1 MTTARRTR
9 RPAHAT
15 LATASAARIPPPEQL
30 DIGATTSKRFEP
42 VNVPSDRPT
51 SHGQGASRPLR
62 DRRLVQATWATCVAI
77 VASAIPDIGS
87 ERWRNLPP
95 LFVGLV
101 AMGGVLLLVRA
112 GRRNG
117 AVAMLLCSLFAMV
130 CLLMWQNGGL
140 RDTSLLA
147 FPCILVFA
155 AMLGT
160 RKLYFGL
167 FAAMT
172 AIVALLLVVNTN
184 GTHVNRLLPLSFSTF
199 VDLVAVL
206 FVTSVVAWLMASDM
220 QTALDAVHAQNE
232 QMAAAQQRME
242 MMATHDALTGL
253 PNRSLA
259 RDRFEQ
265 AAAAARRGDHSVA
278 MLYLDLDNFK
288 NVNDTLGHSSG
299 DTLLKLVSERLAT
312 LLRTADTV
320 ARLGGDEFLLL
331 VPEVHDGATVAE
343 IANKVVTGLMAPFE
357 VLGMEIFAGCS
368 LGITLFPADDIDFD
382 SLLKKADIAMYRAKE
397 SGRNAF
403 RFWDGEMNDSVVEHV
418 ALLSAMRSA
427 IAHRDFT
434 LSYQP
439 QFDLRTGKLIGAEA
453 LIRWNHAEMGNIS
466 PVRFIPLA
474 ERSGLIIPIGDWVLQ
489 EACAQAQRW
498 RAAGWTDFTI
508 SVNVSPVQ
516 FKRGS
521 VENSVAQAL
530 ADSGLP
536 STHLELE
543 LTESLLIQDS
553 LTLVESLA
561 TLRRM
566 GVRFAIDDFGTG
578 YSNLAY
584 LKRFEVERL
593 KIDQTFVRRLT
604 DDVQDQAIVRA
615 IVQMASSLNL
625 FTVAEGV
632 EDSATLALLGDLG
645 CQQGQGFHWSPAVP
659 AAEFE
664 AFLRA

>member
-1 MTTARRTR
+1 MTVSREQ
-9 RPAHAT
+9 P
-15 LATASAARIPPPEQL
+15 IPP
-30 DIGATTSKRFEP
+30 
-42 VNVPSDRPT
+42 
-51 SHGQGASRPLR
+51 GQSASRLLR
-62 DRRLVQATWATCVAI
+62 DRRLVQATWAICLAI
-77 VASAIPDIGS
+77 CATSIPDVLTHQ
-87 ERWRNLPP
+87 WWNLPP
-95 LFVGLV
+95 LLIGLG
-101 AMGGVLLLVRA
+101 AMGVVLQMVRA

-117 AVAMLLCSLFAMV
+117 AVVLLLTSLFAMV
-130 CLLMWQNGGL
+130 SGLMWHNGGL

-147 FPCILVFA
+147 FPCMLIFA

-160 RKLYFGL
+160 RRLYFGL
-167 FAAMT
+167 LAAML
-172 AIVALLLVVNTN
+172 AMILLLLEASLHGWKNTE
-184 GTHVNRLLPLSFSTF
+184 LPPLSYNTF
-199 VDLVAVL
+199 VDLASVL

-220 QTALDAVHAQNE
+220 HAALDAVHAHNA
-232 QMAAAQQRME
+232 QMVATQERME
-242 MMATHDALTGL
+242 IMATHDALTGL

-265 AAAAARRGDHSVA
+265 AAAAARRGEHSVA

-288 NVNDTLGHSSG
+288 NVNDTLGHNSG
-299 DTLLKLVSERLAT
+299 DTLLKQVSGRLSS
-312 LLRTADTV
+312 LLRNADTV

-331 VPEVHDGATVAE
+331 VPEVDDGTAVAE
-343 IANKVVTGLMAPFE
+343 IANKVVSGLMAPFE
-357 VLGMEIFAGCS
+357 VIGMEIFAGCS
-368 LGITLFPADDIDFD
+368 LGITMFPADGTDFD

-397 SGRNAF
+397 AGRNAF
-403 RFWDGEMNDSVVEHV
+403 RFWDGEMNASVVEHV
-418 ALLSAMRSA
+418 ELLSAMRA
-427 IAHRDFT
+427 ALAHRDFT

-439 QFDLRTGKLIGAEA
+439 QFELRTGRLIGAEA
-453 LIRWNHAEMGNIS
+453 LLRWRHAEMGNIS
-466 PVRFIPLA
+466 PARFIPLA

-498 RAAGWTDFTI
+498 RAAGWTDLTI

-516 FKRGS
+516 FRRGS
-521 VENSVAQAL
+521 VETSVAQAL

-536 STHLELE
+536 SGNLELE

-553 LTLVESLA
+553 LSLSESLA
-561 TLRRM
+561 SLRRM

-604 DDVQDQAIVRA
+604 DDLQDQAIVRA

-625 FTVAEGV
+625 YTVAEGV

-659 AAEFE
+659 ALEFE
-664 AFLRA
+664 AFLRG

>member
-1 MTTARRTR
+1 MD
-9 RPAHAT
+9 
-15 LATASAARIPPPEQL
+15 S
-30 DIGATTSKRFEP
+30 DATTSKRFEP
-42 VNVPSDRPT
+42 VNVSREQPIPP
-51 SHGQGASRPLR
+51 GQGTARPLR
-62 DRRLVQATWATCVAI
+62 DRRLVQAIWATCVAI
-77 VASAIPDIGS
+77 SVSAIPDILS
-87 ERWRNLPP
+87 ARWRNLPP
-95 LFVGLV
+95 LIAGLG
-101 AMGGVLLLVRA
+101 AMAIVMLLVRQ
-112 GRRNG
+112 GRRNT
-117 AVAMLLCSLFAMV
+117 AVTVMLSALMGMV
-130 CLLMWQNGGL
+130 GLLMWQNGGL

-147 FPCILVFA
+147 FPCMLVFA

-160 RKLYFGL
+160 RRIYFGL

-172 AIVALLLVVNTN
+172 AMIALLLVTN
-184 GTHVNRLLPLSFSTF
+184 ISGWHVNKLPPLSYNTF

-206 FVTSVVAWLMASDM
+206 FVTSVIAWLMANDM
-220 QTALDAVHAQNE
+220 HSALDAVSAQNE
-232 QMAAAQQRME
+232 KMQAAQERME
-242 MMATHDALTGL
+242 LMATHDTLTGL

-265 AAAAARRGDHSVA
+265 AAAAARRGEYSVA
-278 MLYLDLDNFK
+278 LLYLDLDNFK
-288 NVNDTLGHSSG
+288 NVNDTLGHGSG
-299 DTLLKLVSERLAT
+299 DTLLKLVSDRLAS

-331 VPEVHDGATVAE
+331 VPEVNDGAAVAE
-343 IANKVVTGLMAPFE
+343 IASKVVAGLMAPFD
-357 VLGMEIFAGCS
+357 VVGMEIFAGCS
-368 LGITLFPADDIDFD
+368 MGITMFPADGADFD

-397 SGRNAF
+397 SGRNGF
-403 RFWDGEMNDSVVEHV
+403 RFWDGEMNASVVEHV
-418 ALLSAMRSA
+418 ELLSAMRA
-427 IAHRDFT
+427 ALAHGDFT

-439 QFDLRTGKLIGAEA
+439 QFDLRTGRLIGAEA
-453 LIRWNHAEMGNIS
+453 LIRWRHAEMGNIS

-498 RAAGWTDFTI
+498 RAAGWTDLTI

-516 FKRGS
+516 FRRGS
-521 VENSVAQAL
+521 VETSVAQAL
-530 ADSGLP
+530 ATSGLP
-536 STHLELE
+536 STNLELE

-553 LTLVESLA
+553 LALAESLA
-561 TLRRM
+561 SLRRM

-604 DDVQDQAIVRA
+604 DDLQDQAIVRA

-632 EDSATLALLGDLG
+632 EDAATLALLGDLG

-664 AFLRA
+664 IFLKK

>member
-1 MTTARRTR
+1 MD
-9 RPAHAT
+9 
-15 LATASAARIPPPEQL
+15 S
-30 DIGATTSKRFEP
+30 DATTSKRFEP
-42 VNVPSDRPT
+42 VNVSREQPIPP
-51 SHGQGASRPLR
+51 GQGTARPLR
-62 DRRLVQATWATCVAI
+62 DRRLVQAIWATCVAI
-77 VASAIPDIGS
+77 SVSAIPDILS
-87 ERWRNLPP
+87 ARWRNLPP
-95 LFVGLV
+95 LIAGLG
-101 AMGGVLLLVRA
+101 AMAIVMLLVRQ
-112 GRRNG
+112 GRRNT
-117 AVAMLLCSLFAMV
+117 AVTVMLSALMGMV
-130 CLLMWQNGGL
+130 GLLMWQNGGL

-147 FPCILVFA
+147 FPCMLVFA

-160 RKLYFGL
+160 RRIYFGL

-172 AIVALLLVVNTN
+172 AMIALLLVANIS
-184 GTHVNRLLPLSFSTF
+184 GWHVNKLPPLSYNTF

-206 FVTSVVAWLMASDM
+206 FVTSVIAWLMANDM
-220 QTALDAVHAQNE
+220 HSALDAVSAQNE
-232 QMAAAQQRME
+232 KMQAAQERME
-242 MMATHDALTGL
+242 LMATHDTLTGL

-265 AAAAARRGDHSVA
+265 AAAAARRGEYSVA
-278 MLYLDLDNFK
+278 LLYLDLDNFK
-288 NVNDTLGHSSG
+288 NVNDTLGHGSG
-299 DTLLKLVSERLAT
+299 DTLLKLVSDRLAS

-331 VPEVHDGATVAE
+331 VPEVNDGAAVAE
-343 IANKVVTGLMAPFE
+343 IASKVVAGLMAPFD
-357 VLGMEIFAGCS
+357 VVGMEIFAGCS
-368 LGITLFPADDIDFD
+368 MGITMFPADGADFD

-397 SGRNAF
+397 SGRNGF
-403 RFWDGEMNDSVVEHV
+403 RFWDGEMNASVVEHV
-418 ALLSAMRSA
+418 ELLSAMRA
-427 IAHRDFT
+427 ALVHGDFT

-439 QFDLRTGKLIGAEA
+439 QFDLRTGRLIGAEA
-453 LIRWNHAEMGNIS
+453 LIRWRHAEMGNIS

-498 RAAGWTDFTI
+498 RAAGWTDLTI

-516 FKRGS
+516 FRRGS
-521 VENSVAQAL
+521 VETSVAQAL
-530 ADSGLP
+530 ATSGLP
-536 STHLELE
+536 STNLELE

-553 LTLVESLA
+553 LALAESLA
-561 TLRRM
+561 SLRRM

-604 DDVQDQAIVRA
+604 DDLQDQAIVRA

-632 EDSATLALLGDLG
+632 EDAATLALLGDLG

-664 AFLRA
+664 IFLKK

>member
-1 MTTARRTR
+1 VTVSREQ
-9 RPAHAT
+9 P
-15 LATASAARIPPPEQL
+15 IPPGQS
-30 DIGATTSKRFEP
+30 A
-42 VNVPSDRPT
+42 
-51 SHGQGASRPLR
+51 SHLLR
-62 DRRLVQATWATCVAI
+62 DRRLVQATWAICLAI
-77 VASAIPDIGS
+77 GATAIPDVLS
-87 ERWRNLPP
+87 RQWWNLPP
-95 LFVGLV
+95 LFMGLA
-101 AMGGVLLLVRA
+101 AMGIVLWMVRID
-112 GRRNG
+112 RRNG
-117 AVAMLLCSLFAMV
+117 AVVLLLASLFAMV
-130 CLLMWQNGGL
+130 SGLMWHNGGL

-147 FPCILVFA
+147 FPCMLVFA

-160 RKLYFGL
+160 RRLYFGL
-167 FAAMT
+167 LAAML
-172 AIVALLLVVNTN
+172 AMIALLLEASIHGWKSTE
-184 GTHVNRLLPLSFSTF
+184 LPPLSYNTF
-199 VDLVAVL
+199 VDLASVL
-206 FVTSVVAWLMASDM
+206 FVTSVIAWLMASDLH
-220 QTALDAVHAQNE
+220 TALDAVHAHNA
-232 QMAAAQQRME
+232 QMAATQQRME
-242 MMATHDALTGL
+242 IMATHDALTGL

-265 AAAAARRGDHSVA
+265 AAGAARRSEHSVA

-288 NVNDTLGHSSG
+288 NVNDTLGHNSG
-299 DTLLKLVSERLAT
+299 DTLLKLVSERLSS

-331 VPEVHDGATVAE
+331 VPEVADGAAAAE
-343 IANKVVTGLMAPFE
+343 IANKVVSGLMAPFD
-357 VLGMEIFAGCS
+357 VIGMEIFAGCS
-368 LGITLFPADDIDFD
+368 LGVTMFPADGNDFD

-403 RFWDGEMNDSVVEHV
+403 RFWDGEMNASVVEHV
-418 ALLSAMRSA
+418 ELLSALRA
-427 IAHRDFT
+427 ALAHQDFT

-439 QFDLRTGKLIGAEA
+439 QFDLLSGRLIGAEA
-453 LIRWNHAEMGNIS
+453 LLRWRHAEMGNIS
-466 PVRFIPLA
+466 PARFIPLA

-498 RAAGWTDFTI
+498 RAAGWTDLTI

-536 STHLELE
+536 SANLELE

-553 LTLVESLA
+553 LALAESLA
-561 TLRRM
+561 SLRRM

-632 EDSATLALLGDLG
+632 EDGATLALLGDLG

-659 AAEFE
+659 ALEFE

>member
-1 MTTARRTR
+1 MTVSREQ
-9 RPAHAT
+9 P
-15 LATASAARIPPPEQL
+15 IPLGVDGP
-30 DIGATTSKRFEP
+30 R
-42 VNVPSDRPT
+42 V
-51 SHGQGASRPLR
+51 LR
-62 DRRLVQATWATCVAI
+62 DRRLVQAAWACGLAI
-77 VASAIPDIGS
+77 CATGIPDVLAQ
-87 ERWRNLPP
+87 RWRNIPP
-95 LFVGLV
+95 LLVGLGALAVVLWLVRHRRRNAAV
-101 AMGGVLLLVRA
+101 ALMLTSLFGMVSLLL
-112 GRRNG
+112 
-117 AVAMLLCSLFAMV
+117 
-130 CLLMWQNGGL
+130 WQNGGL
-140 RDTSLLA
+140 RDTALMA
-147 FPCILVFA
+147 FPCMLVFA

-160 RKLYFGL
+160 RRLYFGL
-167 FAAMT
+167 FAAML
-172 AIVALLLVVNTN
+172 AVIGAVLYANVSGL
-184 GTHVNRLLPLSFSTF
+184 HVNPLPPLSSNTL
-199 VDLVAVL
+199 VDLVSVL
-206 FVTSVVAWLMASDM
+206 SVTALVAWLMAGDM
-220 QTALDAVHAQNE
+220 HAALDALQAQNAR
-232 QMAAAQQRME
+232 MAATHERME
-242 MMATHDALTGL
+242 MMATHDALTNL

-265 AAAAARRGDHSVA
+265 AAAAASRSEHCVA
-278 MLYLDLDNFK
+278 MLFLDLDNFK
-288 NVNDTLGHSSG
+288 NVNDTLGHGSG
-299 DTLLKLVSERLAT
+299 DALLVQVGDRLSS
-312 LLRTADTV
+312 LLRHADTV

-331 VPEVHDGATVAE
+331 VPEVSDGATVAE
-343 IANKVVTGLMAPFE
+343 IANKVVTGLTAPFD
-357 VLGMEIFAGCS
+357 VLGTEIFSGCS
-368 LGITLFPADDIDFD
+368 LGVTMFPADGGDFD

-403 RFWDGEMNDSVVEHV
+403 RFWDTEMNASVVEHV
-418 ALLSAMRSA
+418 ELLSAMRA
-427 IAHRDFT
+427 ALANRDFT

-439 QFDLRTGKLIGAEA
+439 QFDLRTGRLIGAEA
-453 LIRWNHAEMGNIS
+453 LIRWRHAELGQIS
-466 PVRFIPLA
+466 PARFIPLA

-498 RAAGWTDFTI
+498 RAAGWTDLTI

-516 FKRGS
+516 FRRSS
-521 VENSVAQAL
+521 VEASVAKAL
-530 ADSGLP
+530 AGCGLP
-536 STHLELE
+536 SGNLELE

-561 TLRRM
+561 SLRRM

-632 EDSATLALLGDLG
+632 EDGATLALLGDLG

-664 AFLRA
+664 KFLAA

>member
-1 MTTARRTR
+1 MNVPREQ
-9 RPAHAT
+9 P
-15 LATASAARIPPPEQL
+15 IPP
-30 DIGATTSKRFEP
+30 
-42 VNVPSDRPT
+42 
-51 SHGQGASRPLR
+51 GQSASRLLR
-62 DRRLVQATWATCVAI
+62 DRRLVQAVWAAGIAI
-77 VASAIPDIGS
+77 VASAIPDIWS
-87 ERWRNLPP
+87 QRWRNLPP
-95 LFVGLV
+95 LFIGLA
-101 AMGGVLLLVRA
+101 AMGIVLVLVRA
-112 GRRNG
+112 GRRNA
-117 AVAMLLCSLFAMV
+117 AVGLMLTSLMGMV
-130 CLLMWQNGGL
+130 SLLMWQNGGL
-140 RDTSLLA
+140 RDTSLIA
-147 FPCILVFA
+147 FPCMLVFA

-160 RKLYFGL
+160 RRLYFGL
-167 FAAMT
+167 FTAMMGVT
-172 AIVALLLVVNTN
+172 ALLLVVNTS
-184 GTHVNRLLPLSFSTF
+184 GWHVNRLPPLSFNTF
-199 VDLVAVL
+199 VDIVAVL
-206 FVTSVVAWLMASDM
+206 FVTSVIAWLMASDM
-220 QTALDAVHAQNE
+220 HTALDAVHAQNA
-232 QMAAAQQRME
+232 QMAAAQARME
-242 MMATHDALTGL
+242 IMATHDALTDL

-265 AAAAARRGDHSVA
+265 AAAAARRGEHSVA

-299 DTLLKLVSERLAT
+299 DTLLKQVSDRLSA
-312 LLRTADTV
+312 LLRNADTV

-331 VPEVHDGATVAE
+331 VPEVSDGAAVAE
-343 IANKVVTGLMAPFE
+343 IANKVVTGLLAPFD
-357 VLGMEIFAGCS
+357 VIGMEIFSGCS
-368 LGITLFPADDIDFD
+368 LGITMFPADGEDFD

-397 SGRNAF
+397 AGRNAF
-403 RFWDGEMNDSVVEHV
+403 RFWDTEMNASVVEHV
-418 ALLSAMRSA
+418 ELLSAMRA
-427 IAHRDFT
+427 ALARRDFT

-439 QFDLRTGKLIGAEA
+439 QFDLRTGQLVGAEA
-453 LIRWNHAEMGNIS
+453 LIRWRHAQMGQIS
-466 PVRFIPLA
+466 PARFIPLA

-498 RAAGWTDFTI
+498 RAAGWPDLTI

-516 FKRGS
+516 FRRGS
-521 VENSVAQAL
+521 VEASVSQAL

-536 STHLELE
+536 SANLELE

-553 LTLVESLA
+553 LALAESLA
-561 TLRRM
+561 SLRRM

-632 EDSATLALLGDLG
+632 EDGATLALLGDLG

-664 AFLRA
+664 KFLKA

>member
-1 MTTARRTR
+1 
-9 RPAHAT
+9 
-15 LATASAARIPPPEQL
+15 
-30 DIGATTSKRFEP
+30 
-42 VNVPSDRPT
+42 VNVPSEQPIPP
-51 SHGQGASRPLR
+51 GQSASRLLR
-62 DRRLVQATWATCVAI
+62 DRRLVQATWAACIAI
-77 VASAIPDIGS
+77 VASSIPDFFQ
-87 ERWRNLPP
+87 RQWQNLPP
-95 LFVGLV
+95 LFVGLA
-101 AMGGVLLLVRA
+101 AMALVLALVRGGRRGTAVTLLLT
-112 GRRNG
+112 
-117 AVAMLLCSLFAMV
+117 SLMGMV
-130 CLLMWQNGGL
+130 GLLMWQNGGL

-147 FPCILVFA
+147 FPCLLVLG
-155 AMLGT
+155 AMMGS
-160 RKLYFGL
+160 RRLYFAL
-167 FAAMT
+167 FATML
-172 AIVALLLVVNTN
+172 ALVGVVLAANVSGWHVNTQP
-184 GTHVNRLLPLSFSTF
+184 PLSANTF
-199 VDLVAVL
+199 VDIAAVL
-206 FVTSVVAWLMASDM
+206 SVTCVIAWLMAGDM
-220 QTALDAVHAQNE
+220 RSALDAVNAQNT
-232 QMAAAQQRME
+232 QMAATQARMAL
-242 MMATHDALTGL
+242 MATHDALTGL

-265 AAAAARRGDHSVA
+265 AAAIARRGGHGVA

-299 DTLLKLVSERLAT
+299 DTLLRQVSDRLSA

-331 VPEVHDGATVAE
+331 VPEVADADAVGD
-343 IANKVVTGLMAPFE
+343 IAAKVVAGLMAPFD
-357 VLGMEIFAGCS
+357 VIGMEIFSGCS
-368 LGITLFPADDIDFD
+368 LGVTMFPTDGEDFD

-397 SGRNAF
+397 SGRNAY
-403 RFWDGEMNDSVVEHV
+403 RFWDGEMNASVVEHV
-418 ALLSAMRSA
+418 ELLSAMRA
-427 IAHRDFT
+427 ALAHREFT

-439 QFDLRTGKLIGAEA
+439 QFDLRTGRLIGAEA
-453 LIRWNHAEMGNIS
+453 LIRWRHPEKGPIS
-466 PVRFIPLA
+466 PARFIPLA
-474 ERSGLIIPIGDWVLQ
+474 ERSGLIVPIGEWVLQ

-498 RAAGWTDFTI
+498 RVAGWTDLTI

-516 FKRGS
+516 FRRGS
-521 VENSVAQAL
+521 VETSVAQAL

-536 STHLELE
+536 SVNLELE

-553 LTLVESLA
+553 LQLAESLA
-561 TLRRM
+561 SLRRM

-632 EDSATLALLGDLG
+632 EDGATLALLGDLG

-664 AFLRA
+664 AFLRS